1 MKKMYFVVALA
12 IAFAANVSAQSYTE
26 TFDSN
31 SLEWTERAYKNEQ
44 GNAIIENGVMTVSS
58 KTKVDLV
65 ALMGSGALNTY
76 ATAFETHCYAPL
88 DVQKPFTI
96 TSQVTVKNGEEVG
109 LMFNFKDFG
118 NYYAFV
124 MTDDYVKFLRF
135 ENNVMVGSV
144 TQGIRWKKP
153 LNKKIA
159 QTWVIKSNGTT
170 LEFVVN
176 DEPIMKVR
184 YMPLQY
190 TGFGYY
196 TVGTCQLVVDEV
208 TFKQGL

>member
-135 ENNVMVGSV
+135 ENNLMVGSV

-159 QTWVIKSNGTT
+159 QTRAIKSNGTT

-196 TVGTCQLVVDEV
+196 TVGTCQLVIDEV
-208 TFKQGL
+208 TFNQGL